1 MKNTSRSGN
10 KSRTEAGQQRRG
22 WPVTVTTTLTLALL
36 LGTPVSAEYG
46 DVVINRISGEEGV
59 PPVIFPHWF
68 HRIRFRCKVC
78 HAELDFEMRVG
89 ANEMNMNALEEGK
102 YCGACHNDE
111 IAWGLQNCV
120 MCHSGK
126 EGLESQ
132 IKGGHQTSG
141 PGRW

>member
-1 MKNTSRSGN
+1 MKNISRSAN
-10 KSRTEAGQQRRG
+10 NSRTETGQQRCR
-22 WPVTVTTTLTLALL
+22 WPVAVTTTLALALL
-36 LGTPVSAEYG
+36 LAPPVSGEYG
-46 DVVINRISGEEGV
+46 DVVMNRISGEEGV

-78 HAELDFEMRVG
+78 HSELDFEMRVG
-89 ANEMNMNALEEGK
+89 ANQINMNALEEGR

-126 EGLESQ
+126 EGLKPQ